1 MKIFYLNSFS
11 PSLILVLITLLVSC
25 GTSTSSR
32 YSKNDEQKKN
42 ENTSNEDK
50 SVNTST
56 LKEDFDITPY
66 KTEIV
71 IPEKKTY
78 NGKNDK
84 NIWFDYGTPQTET
97 KLKSLVGTEE
107 GFRVLVI
114 TTDNLEEANQ
124 IKADV
129 YFSKNADEVYVDFE
143 PPFYKVKVGDID
155 SQKSADE
162 LKFKLNQLGYKEA
175 KVIKDKINIFK

>member
-1 MKIFYLNSFS
+1 MKKRYIKPVIASFFLLLF
-11 PSLILVLITLLVSC
+11 SLIVSC

-32 YSKNDEQKKN
+32 YTKTDDQNKDKNSSSEEKNDSKF
-42 ENTSNEDK
+42 S
-50 SVNTST
+50 

-78 NGKNDK
+78 HGKNDK

-97 KLKSLVGTEE
+97 KPKSLVGTQE
-107 GFRVLVI
+107 GYRVLVL

-143 PPFYKVKVGDID
+143 PPFYKVKVGDFE
-155 SQKSADE
+155 SQKIADD

>member
-1 MKIFYLNSFS
+1 MYLNQNKIVK
-11 PSLILVLITLLVSC
+11 PLILFFLLLLVSC
-25 GTSTSSR
+25 ASSTGSR
-32 YSKNDEQKKN
+32 YGNNEKKEVSNSEHKTDEI
-42 ENTSNEDK
+42 
-50 SVNTST
+50 VNTSDQN
-56 LKEDFDITPY
+56 EDFDISPY

-71 IPEKKTY
+71 IPEKKSI
-78 NGKNDK
+78 KSDINDEV
-84 NIWFDYGTPQTET
+84 WFDYSSPENVN
-97 KLKSLVGTEE
+97 KPKSLIGTAD

-129 YFSKNADEVYVDFE
+129 YFSKNADDIYVDFE
-143 PPFYKVKVGDID
+143 PPFYKVKVGDFD